1 MIDFAPDERLYP
13 FRSRWF
19 DSSAGRLHY
28 LDEGAGP
35 ALLLCHG
42 SPTWS
47 FLFRHLVTGLRDRFR
62 CIAVDLLGFGLSQ
75 RPADFGYTVAEHT
88 EVLGEVIDGLGLD
101 GFIVLGHDWG
111 GATGLGAA
119 TTRADRVAGV
129 VLANTAFWPVEQW
142 PNQAFS
148 VIMSSPP
155 MRRRILDDNFL
166 IERFLL
172 GRAGPPLSQAEADH
186 YRAVQSTREA
196 RRALAVMPRE
206 IRAARPLLEKL
217 TRNVPEHLGHVPA
230 LAVWG
235 MRDPVFRPQVCLP
248 RIRAA
253 FTDAEVVEV
262 AQAGHFVPEDAP
274 TQVVEA
280 IVERF
285 G

>member
-1 MIDFAPDERLYP
+1 MIDFVPDQRLYP

-28 LDEGAGP
+28 LDEGEGP

-47 FLFRHLVTGLRDRFR
+47 FLFRHLVTGLRDRYR
-62 CIAVDLLGFGLSQ
+62 CVAVDLLGFGLSE
-75 RPADFGYTVAEHT
+75 RPAGFGYTVAEHAG
-88 EVLGEVIDGLGLD
+88 VLGEVVDGLELD
-101 GFIVLGHDWG
+101 GFLVLGHDWG
-111 GATGLGAA
+111 GPTGLGAA

-129 VLANTAFWPVEQW
+129 ILANTAFWPIVQW
-142 PNQAFS
+142 PNRAFS

-155 MRRRILDDNFL
+155 MRRRILDDNVL
-166 IERFLL
+166 VERFLL
-172 GRAGPPLSQAEADH
+172 GRAGPALSQAEADH
-186 YRAVQSTREA
+186 YRAVQPTREA

-206 IRAARPLLEKL
+206 IRAARPLLERL
-217 TRNVPEHLGHVPA
+217 ARDVPENLGHVPA

-235 MRDPVFRPQVCLP
+235 MRDPVFRPKACLP
-248 RIRAA
+248 RLYAA
-253 FTDAEVVEV
+253 FTEIEVVEV

-274 TQVVEA
+274 SQVVEA